1 LDEIRLLLEEH
12 RIQRTLDLYG
22 HAIDYGDSDTWV
34 ACFTEDGVFEG
45 HPRVEGARTFRIAG
59 REALLAFARDHT
71 RPPHAW
77 HKHLVLHPRIR
88 VQGRRADVLSYFVL
102 AAERGG
108 APVIRMFGRY
118 HDELVLEDDGMW
130 RFEHRLAEVESIAE
144 GMSPMSL
151 SALAVESR

>member
-1 LDEIRLLLEEH
+1 MGDASLTRDELDEIRLLLEEH

-77 HKHLVLHPRIR
+77 HKHL
-88 VQGRRADVLSYFVL
+88 SYFVL